1 MATNASILAPL
12 IAQLVMNLPAVQETP
27 VRFLAQEDLLEKGQ
41 AIHSGI
47 LGLPLWLSWYR
58 ICLQCR
64 RPGFNPWVGKMY
76 SPWGCKESDTTVRLS
91 LHSPA
96 LTLPLL
102 NVFSTQ
108 LLGNVLVIVL
118 ARHFGKEF
126 TPELQ
131 AEFQKVV
138 AGVASA
144 LAHRYH

>member
-1 MATNASILAPL
+1 
-12 IAQLVMNLPAVQETP
+12 
-27 VRFLAQEDLLEKGQ
+27 
-41 AIHSGI
+41 
-47 LGLPLWLSWYR
+47 
-58 ICLQCR
+58 
-64 RPGFNPWVGKMY
+64 MY